1 MIPLAR
7 AAAAAGDEVLFA
19 VPAEAVPRIEAFGFA
34 AAAVPFG
41 DPADIGRAWAI
52 LPDHD
57 LNSYVVADIFLR
69 IYGPGSAAR
78 APRPDREFQ
87 GGPARRRWALWGGY
101 RPAASAAACWGSP
114 PWTWLIWTWDR
125 VAAALDD
132 LRESAGLT
140 RSGRMPYDSG
150 SRYLSAVPPLLW
162 ADPAHQPSKAIWFR
176 HEDAEGPVRV
186 LHLARPRPRP
196 QVYATLGSVA
206 GQNDFGRPIFRLV
219 LAALGRLDAD
229 ALFTVGPF
237 DRAQLGSV
245 PANVTIAAY
254 APQAEAMECD
264 VVVTHAGSG
273 TTVAALTR
281 GLPLVAVP
289 MFADQMHNADRLVA
303 AGVGIRVDP
312 GRDRRAADHRRRDRP
327 RRSGLRGEC
336 PPRTCGPGDRCPTNT
351 GPGHRPAALGC
362 ECVAERALRRSMS
375 GRCSRPAHAR
385 RPGRTMS
392 PGARGGLKSLVR
404 DPEERTR

>member
-1 MIPLAR
+1 MRVLFMTAAGLGHIHPVIPLAR

-19 VPAEAVPRIEAFGFA
+19 VPAEAVAKIEAFGFA
-34 AAAVPFG
+34 ATAVPFG
-41 DPADIGRAWAI
+41 DPADIGRAWAN

-69 IYGPGSAAR
+69 IHGRAALAALQDLIAGFRADLLVSAEMGALV
-78 APRPDREFQ
+78 AAEASGIDR
-87 GGPARRRWALWGGY
+87 GMLGITALDV
-101 RPAASAAACWGSP
+101 AD
-114 PWTWLIWTWDR
+114 LDLDR
-125 VAAALDD
+125 VIAALDD
-132 LRESAGLT
+132 LRESAGLA

-176 HEDAEGPVRV
+176 HEDAEGPVRSAAHSV
-186 LHLARPRPRP
+186 RPRP

-206 GQNDFGRPIFRLV
+206 GENDFGRPIFRLV

-254 APQAEAMECD
+254 APQAEAMDCD

-303 AGVGIRVDP
+303 AGVGVRVDP
-312 GRDRRAADHRRRDRP
+312 DQVSEGLTVAIERVLRDTDYRMNAAHIAADIAARP
-327 RRSGLRGEC
+327 SPAEALDLLR
-336 PPRTCGPGDRCPTNT
+336 T
-351 GPGHRPAALGC
+351 
-362 ECVAERALRRSMS
+362 
-375 GRCSRPAHAR
+375 
-385 RPGRTMS
+385 
-392 PGARGGLKSLVR
+392 
-404 DPEERTR
+404 